1 MGSIIVAM
9 PRLEDAEKISK
20 MLKSRGIE
28 KIDIYTTGASV
39 SNGFSPL
46 PAGFTPGIYHFCIY
60 ILIVHNVITPCD

>member
-39 SNGFSPL
+39 LSRVHELDS
-46 PAGFTPGIYHFCIY
+46 GI
-60 ILIVHNVITPCD
+60 IVCARSLKDMYCKEIAEN

>member
-39 SNGFSPL
+39 LSRVNEIDS
-46 PAGFTPGIYHFCIY
+46 GIIICARSF
-60 ILIVHNVITPCD
+60 